1 MVHVG
6 PLPSAPHYR
15 GESVQSMVEQALA
28 EARILRDAGFDA
40 LIVENMHD
48 RPYVN
53 GPHDPA
59 VTSAMTRIVGEVV
72 EEVGKQMV
80 VGVQVL
86 SRGELEA
93 LAIAHATGA
102 RFIRVENY
110 VFAHVADEGLL
121 QHASAGPLLR
131 ARRGIGAAEG
141 ASGIAVFADVQKKHA
156 SHAITG
162 DLGLADLVHGAH
174 FFSADGVIVTGMV
187 TGQPADMSDVATAR
201 KHAHG
206 MTVLVGSGVTPE
218 QVKPLFEYADALII
232 GSWIK
237 QGGVWD
243 RPVDAERCKKM
254 VTSRKP

>member
-6 PLPSAPHYR
+6 PLPGTPHAQLTN
-15 GESVQSMVEQALA
+15 GVASIVEQAVG
-28 EARILRDAGFDA
+28 EARVLLDAGFEA

-53 GPHDPA
+53 GPHDPV
-59 VTSAMTRIVGEVV
+59 VTAAMTRIVGEVV
-72 EEVGKQMV
+72 EEVGSSMV

-93 LAIAHATGA
+93 MAIAHATGA
-102 RFIRVENY
+102 RFIRCENY

-121 QHASAGPLLR
+121 QHAAAGPLLR
-131 ARRGIGAAEG
+131 YRRTIGAEG
-141 ASGIAVFADVQKKHA
+141 VAVFADVQKKHA

-162 DLGLADLVHGAH
+162 DIGLADLVHGAE

-187 TGQPADMSDVATAR
+187 TGQPTDMSDVATAR
-201 KHAHG
+201 KATK
-206 MTVLVGSGVTPE
+206 MPLLVGSGVTPE
-218 QVKPLFEYADALII
+218 QVKPLFEHADALIV

-243 RPVDAERCKKM
+243 QPVDAERCRAM
-254 VTSRKP
+254 VKAR